1 MTATDIAI
9 IASML
14 PDVRPELIKFAESVT
29 KEGRSADY
37 YYEGFIDALNTVQ
50 NGLVEA
56 GASLF
61 LRATVAGMAAL
72 AADRYLKVDEFPSE
86 I

>member
-1 MTATDIAI
+1 MKEQMTTIDIAI

-14 PDVRPELIKFAESVT
+14 RDVRPELIKFAESVT
-29 KEGRSADY
+29 KEDRSAD

-50 NGLVEA
+50 TG
-56 GASLF
+56 
-61 LRATVAGMAAL
+61 L
-72 AADRYLKVDEFPSE
+72 AADRYLKTNEFPSE